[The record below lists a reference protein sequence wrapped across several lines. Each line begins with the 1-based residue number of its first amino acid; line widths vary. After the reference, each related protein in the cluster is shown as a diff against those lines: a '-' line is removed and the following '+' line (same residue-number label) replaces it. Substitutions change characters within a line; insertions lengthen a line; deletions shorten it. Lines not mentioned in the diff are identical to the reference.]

1 MTDLTDFERS
11 KSRPLA
17 EVLRHYSPDD
27 FEPLEFARTGD
38 DLLDQFPQSPMLR
51 RFKPPTHKPRRPAMR
66 VESVYTVTGRGIG
79 LGVCLAGPAPSLNR
93 RWFVVRPRDGAE
105 WLLKGIERFQIRRD
119 LAVGDK
125 IGLLVPSLLPRGFV
139 EQDGSDPLSRILGS
153 EIAEGD
159 VVEFVEEAANP

>member
-1 MTDLTDFERS
+1 MTSDLTDFERS
-11 KSRPLA
+11 TSRPLA
-17 EVLRHYSPDD
+17 EVLRKVAADRYRD
-27 FEPLEFARTGD
+27 EVARTGD

-105 WLLKGIERFQIRRD
+105 WPLKAIEKFAIRRD

-125 IGLLVPSLLPRGFV
+125 IGLLVPF
-139 EQDGSDPLSRILGS
+139 GSVV
-153 EIAEGD
+153 AEGD